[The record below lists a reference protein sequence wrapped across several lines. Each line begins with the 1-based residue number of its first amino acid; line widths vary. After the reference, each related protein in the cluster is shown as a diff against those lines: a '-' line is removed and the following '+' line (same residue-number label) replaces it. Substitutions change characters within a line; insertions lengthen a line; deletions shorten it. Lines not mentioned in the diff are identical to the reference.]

1 MSEFGIV
8 AITRQRR
15 HAGRTAACA
24 VCNGTGRAP
33 DAAAQGQEILRM
45 IEREAAANPGAELL
59 VTAAPPVADWFTTHQ
74 GEVREALSRRGAGRV
89 RFETGA
95 GSDVRR
101 A

>member
-1 MSEFGIV
+1 
-8 AITRQRR
+8 
-15 HAGRTAACA
+15 
-24 VCNGTGRAP
+24 
-33 DAAAQGQEILRM
+33 M

-59 VTAAPPVADWFTTHQ
+59 VTAAPPVAEWFTAHQ
-74 GEVREALSRRGAGRV
+74 GEVREALTRRGAGRV